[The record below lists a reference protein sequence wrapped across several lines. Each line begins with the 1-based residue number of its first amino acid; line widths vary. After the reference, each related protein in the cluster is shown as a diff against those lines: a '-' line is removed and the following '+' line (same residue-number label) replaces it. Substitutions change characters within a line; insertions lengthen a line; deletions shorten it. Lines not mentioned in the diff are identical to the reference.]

1 MGNLIEEGRKTWES
15 KKSRMTRE
23 DWMLV
28 GQALMEGK
36 KWCATHPG
44 YGGDK
49 GFGKWCA
56 ENGFDD
62 IPRMDRADAMWL
74 LSKDCQDLLY
84 HNDTVNL
91 FNHPRV
97 IRAAFRAKKEAEL
110 GGKLAEAVSR
120 HLVKHPGS
128 TPNEI
133 AEAVGVD
140 PDLIRKRT
148 WEWERRGLLKKET
161 TDNGVTWSLGDGK
174 PVEPSK
180 GKSVEDL
187 LIMDAARSGLG
198 VEEHLLRKVAED
210 LYWLH
215 LMLSRRLAGG
225 STSMPSTIPDEQ
237 AEMFSVWVKSLK
249 SVSGRLGVF
258 KADKSDGFR
267 LNLKPYAAAPV
278 GIKLGI
284 SYESDES

>member
-23 DWMLV
+23 DWILV

-36 KWCATHPG
+36 KWCQSHPG
-44 YGGDK
+44 YGGTK
-49 GFGKWCA
+49 GFSKWCV
-56 ENGFDD
+56 ENGFGD
-62 IPRMDRADAMWL
+62 IPKNDRADAMWL
-74 LSKDCQDLLY
+74 LSKECKDLWH
-84 HNDTVNL
+84 HNDATNL

-97 IRAAFRAKKEAEL
+97 IRAAFRAQKEAEL

-174 PVEPSK
+174 PAEPSK

-187 LIMDAARSGLG
+187 LIMDASRSGLG

-225 STSMPSTIPDEQ
+225 STSMPSTMPEEQ
-237 AEMFSVWVKSLK
+237 AEMFGAWVKSLK

-258 KADKSDGFR
+258 KASKSDGFR
-267 LNLKPYAAAPV
+267 LNLKSYASAPV
-278 GIKLGI
+278 EIELGI
-284 SYESDES
+284 RYESDEL